1 MQGPFRR
8 RHDLSGL
15 FNEWIKKKKN
25 FPLARIF
32 ELDIFAL
39 ECAYACR
46 HYTGLPYSV

>member
-1 MQGPFRR
+1 MQGPLPPWTYLQRIIQKI
-8 RHDLSGL
+8 G
-15 FNEWIKKKKN
+15 EN

-46 HYTGLPYSV
+46 HCTGLPYSV